1 MELNMSVSS
10 NNSMALD
17 EVCSVRKLIFVMDFR
32 FEKNNFKT
40 FRIGDLVLYW
50 HSVIVKLLKL

>member
-50 HSVIVKLLKL
+50 H